1 MLRRNQPT
9 WRLFPPN
16 GPPAEEVGS
25 TVRRATGVLGVALG
39 LALVLSSCGD
49 GKSSGGAGGGA
60 KSEVIA
66 IAADPLDYI
75 NPLNEN
81 GSPGIQV
88 AQAMFAPLVAT
99 DPNTGKTVNVMA
111 DSVTPDKTSQT
122 WTIKLK
128 PGNTFQNGQP
138 LTAKDYID
146 SWNLTAQGST
156 AWKNNGFFS
165 KVDGYDAMN
174 PPTPDGA
181 TPKPTS
187 VKTLSGLKQI
197 DNLTF
202 SVKLKVPF
210 SQFGLTL
217 QYLGLAPLPEEVRK
231 NPDAY
236 KRKPI
241 GNGAFKLDGTWNP
254 GDDIKLVK
262 WDGYKG
268 PNAPEADAITYRFIP
283 NADTAYNEFLAGN
296 VDFVDVPPTKI
307 KTFKTDAPDG
317 WVTGTSSGANY
328 LTMPAW
334 DPRYK
339 NPKLRHAFSMAI
351 DRKAFADLVG
361 LATPSNGLVSPDM
374 DGYRPDACKF
384 CNFDPTAAKA
394 LLAEAGGFS
403 GVVMINYNTT
413 SATGQIFAE
422 AIGNM
427 LRQNLGLQVKYSGK
441 QGSEITALADTRKL
455 DGLRFSGWGHDYPS
469 IEDYL
474 TPMFKSNGDANF
486 SGYNNPELDKVL
498 AQGDA
503 EPNPEKA
510 IKLYQQAEDIA
521 LADMPLIP
529 LYAKQNA
536 YLHSAKISPRVS
548 KYTGVQAL
556 YSTFK

>member
-1 MLRRNQPT
+1 MRR
-9 WRLFPPN
+9 
-16 GPPAEEVGS
+16 V
-25 TVRRATGVLGVALG
+25 TGVLGATLG
-39 LALVLSSCGD
+39 LALVLGACGD
-49 GKSSGGAGGGA
+49 GNGSSSGDSGGGGA
-60 KSEVIA
+60 KSAVIA
-66 IAADPLDYI
+66 IAADPLEFI

-81 GSPGIQV
+81 GSPGIQI
-88 AQAMFAPLVAT
+88 AQAVFAPLVAT
-99 DPNTGKTVNVMA
+99 DPNTGKTVNVLA
-111 DSVTPDKTSQT
+111 DSVTPDKASRT

-128 PGNTFQNGQP
+128 PGNSFQNGQP
-138 LTAKDYID
+138 LTAKDYVD

-165 KVDGYDAMN
+165 KVEGYEALN

-197 DNLTF
+197 DDLTF

-231 NPDAY
+231 DPDAY
-236 KRKPI
+236 KREPI
-241 GNGAFKLDGTWNP
+241 GNGPFKLDGAWNP

-268 PNAPEADAITYRFIP
+268 PNPPEADALTYRFIP
-283 NADTAYNEFLAGN
+283 NADTAYNEFLAGT
-296 VDFVDVPPTKI
+296 VDFVDVPSTKI
-307 KTFKTDAPDG
+307 KTFKDDAPDQ
-317 WVTGTSSGANY
+317 WVTSESSGANY
-328 LTMPAW
+328 LVLPAW
-334 DPRYK
+334 DSRYK
-339 NPKLRHAFSMAI
+339 NPKLRHAFSLAI
-351 DRKAFADLVG
+351 DRKSLSDLVG
-361 LATPSNGLVSPDM
+361 LATPSSGLIAPDIN
-374 DGYRPDACKF
+374 GYRENACKY
-384 CNFDPTAAKA
+384 CSFDAAKA
-394 LLAEAGGFS
+394 KQLLQEAGGFS
-403 GVVMINYNTT
+403 GPVNINYSTT

-427 LRQNLGLQVKYSGK
+427 LRQNLGVEVKYTGK
-441 QGSEITALADTRKL
+441 QGSEITELADTRKL
-455 DGLRFSGWGHDYPS
+455 DGLRFGGWGHDYPS

-474 TPMFKSNGDANF
+474 TPMFKSTGDANF
-486 SGYNNPELDKVL
+486 SGYSNPELDKKL
-498 AQGDA
+498 AEGDA
-503 EPNPEKA
+503 EPNQDKA

-521 LADMPLIP
+521 LEDMPLIP

-536 YLHSAKISPRVS
+536 YLHSAKIEPRVS

>member
-1 MLRRNQPT
+1 
-9 WRLFPPN
+9 
-16 GPPAEEVGS
+16 
-25 TVRRATGVLGVALG
+25 
-39 LALVLSSCGD
+39 
-49 GKSSGGAGGGA
+49 
-60 KSEVIA
+60 
-66 IAADPLDYI
+66 
-75 NPLNEN
+75 
-81 GSPGIQV
+81 
-88 AQAMFAPLVAT
+88 
-99 DPNTGKTVNVMA
+99 MA

-138 LTAKDYID
+138 LTAKDYVD
-146 SWNLTAQGST
+146 SWNMTAQGSN

-165 KVDGYDAMN
+165 KVEGYEALN

-181 TPKPTS
+181 TPKPTA
-187 VKTLSGLKQI
+187 VKTLSGLKQV
-197 DNLTF
+197 DDLTF

-241 GNGAFKLDGTWNP
+241 GNGPYKLAADWNA
-254 GDDIKLVK
+254 GDDIKLAK

-296 VDFVDVPPTKI
+296 VDFVDVPSTKV
-307 KTFKTDAPDG
+307 KSFKTDAPDK
-317 WVTGTSSGANY
+317 WVTSVSSGANY
-328 LTMPAW
+328 LVLPAW
-334 DPRYK
+334 DPRFK

-361 LATPSNGLVSPDM
+361 LSDRPRAWSRRTWPATATTPASTATSTRPRPSS
-374 DGYRPDACKF
+374 CSQ
-384 CNFDPTAAKA
+384 
-394 LLAEAGGFS
+394 EAGGFS
-403 GVVMINYNTT
+403 GPLNINYNTT

-427 LRQNLGLQVKYSGK
+427 LRQNLGLEVKYTGK
-441 QGSEITALADTRKL
+441 QGSEITELADTRKL

-486 SGYNNPELDKVL
+486 SGYSNPALDAVL
-498 AQGDA
+498 AKGDA
-503 EPNPEKA
+503 EPDQEKA

-521 LADMPLIP
+521 LEDMPLIP
-529 LYAKQNA
+529 LYTKSNA
-536 YLHSAKISPRVS
+536 YLHSAKIEPRVS
-548 KYTGVQAL
+548 KYVGVSAL
-556 YSTFK
+556 YATFK

>member
-1 MLRRNQPT
+1 MAAIPPISALRR
-9 WRLFPPN
+9 
-16 GPPAEEVGS
+16 GS
-25 TVRRATGVLGVALG
+25 WFDVRRVTGVLGVTLG

-49 GKSSGGAGGGA
+49 GKSSGNGSGAGGD

-66 IAADPLDYI
+66 IAADPLEYI

-88 AQAMFAPLVAT
+88 AQAIFAPLVTT

-128 PGNTFQNGQP
+128 SGNTFQNGQA
-138 LTAKDYID
+138 LTAKDYVD
-146 SWNLTAQGST
+146 SWNLTAEGST

-165 KVDGYDAMN
+165 KVEGYEALN

-187 VKTLSGLKQI
+187 VKTLSGLKQV
-197 DNLTF
+197 DDLTF
-202 SVKLKVPF
+202 TVKLKVPF

-241 GNGAFKLDGTWNP
+241 GNGAFKLDGDWSA
-254 GDDIKLVK
+254 GGDIKLAK

-268 PNAPEADAITYRFIP
+268 ANPPEATAITFRFIP
-283 NADTAYNEFLAGN
+283 NADTAYNEFLAGT
-296 VDFVDVPPTKI
+296 VDFVDVPSTKV

-317 WVTGTSSGANY
+317 WVTGESSGANY
-328 LTMPAW
+328 LTLPAW
-334 DPRYK
+334 DQRYK
-339 NPKLRHAFSMAI
+339 NPKLRHAFSLAI
-351 DRKAFADLVG
+351 DRKALSDLVG
-361 LATPSNGLVSPDM
+361 LATPSKGLISPDI
-374 DGYRPDACKF
+374 DGYRADACKF
-384 CNFDPTAAKA
+384 CDFDVAKA
-394 LLAEAGGFS
+394 KTLLAEAGGFS
-403 GVVMINYNTT
+403 GAVNINYNTT

-427 LRQNLGLQVKYSGK
+427 LRQNLGLEVKYTGK
-441 QGSEITALADTRKL
+441 QGSEITELADTRKL

-474 TPMFKSNGDANF
+474 TPMFKTNGDANF
-486 SGYNNPELDKVL
+486 SGYANPELDKVL
-498 AQGDA
+498 AQGDSQA
-503 EPNPEKA
+503 NPEAA

-521 LADMPLIP
+521 LEDMPLIP

-536 YLHSAKISPRVS
+536 YLHSAKIEPRVS

-556 YSTFK
+556 YATFK

>member
-1 MLRRNQPT
+1 MRR
-9 WRLFPPN
+9 L
-16 GPPAEEVGS
+16 
-25 TVRRATGVLGVALG
+25 TGVLGVTLS

-49 GKSSGGAGGGA
+49 GNGDGSGSGTGA
-60 KSEVIA
+60 KSEIIA
-66 IAADPLDYI
+66 IAADPLEYI
-75 NPLNEN
+75 NPLNDN

-88 AQAMFAPLVAT
+88 AMAMFSPLVTT

-111 DSVTPDKTSQT
+111 ESVTPDKTSQT
-122 WTIKLK
+122 WTVKLK
-128 PGNTFQNGQP
+128 AGNTFQNGQP
-138 LTAKDYID
+138 LTAKDYVD
-146 SWNLTAQGST
+146 SWNLTAQGSN

-165 KVDGYDAMN
+165 KVDGYDELN

-181 TPKPTS
+181 TPKPTA
-187 VKTLSGLKQI
+187 VKAMSGLKLI
-197 DNLTF
+197 DDLTF

-241 GNGAFKLDGTWNP
+241 GNGAYKLDGEWNA
-254 GDDIKLVK
+254 GEDIKLVK

-268 PNAPEADAITYRFIP
+268 PNAPEADSITYRFIP
-283 NADTAYNEFLAGN
+283 NADTAYNEFLAGT

-317 WVTGTSSGANY
+317 WVTGVSSGANY
-328 LTMPAW
+328 LVMPAW
-334 DPRYK
+334 DQRFK

-361 LATPSNGLVSPDM
+361 LATPASGLIAPDM
-374 DGYRPDACKF
+374 NGYREGACKY
-384 CNFDPTAAKA
+384 CSFDAAKA
-394 LLAEAGGFS
+394 KQLLQEAGGFS
-403 GVVMINYNTT
+403 GPLNINYNTS

-427 LRQNLGLQVKYSGK
+427 LRQNLGLEVKYTGK
-441 QGSEITALADTRKL
+441 QGSEIGELADTRKL

-486 SGYNNPELDKVL
+486 SGYSNPALDKVL

-503 EPNPEKA
+503 EPDPEKA
-510 IKLYQQAEDIA
+510 IAIYQQAEDIA
-521 LADMPLIP
+521 LEDMPLIP
-529 LYAKQNA
+529 LYTKSNA
-536 YLHSAKISPRVS
+536 YLHSAKIEPRVS
-548 KYTGVQAL
+548 KYVGVSAL
-556 YSTFK
+556 YATFK

>member
-1 MLRRNQPT
+1 MT
-9 WRLFPPN
+9 
-16 GPPAEEVGS
+16 
-25 TVRRATGVLGVALG
+25 LG
-39 LALVLSSCGD
+39 LALVLSACGD
-49 GKSSGGAGGGA
+49 GNGDSGGSSAGA
-60 KSEVIA
+60 KSVVIA
-66 IAADPLDYI
+66 ITADPLNYI

-88 AQAMFAPLVAT
+88 AQAMYAPLVTT

-128 PGNTFQNGQP
+128 AGNTFQNGQP
-138 LTAKDYID
+138 LTAKDYVD

-165 KVDGYDAMN
+165 KVEGYEALN
-174 PPTPDGA
+174 PETPDGA
-181 TPKPTS
+181 TPKPTA
-187 VKTLSGLKQI
+187 VKALSGLKLI
-197 DNLTF
+197 DDLTF
-202 SVKLKVPF
+202 SIKLKVPF

-231 NPDAY
+231 DPDSY

-241 GNGAFKLDGTWNP
+241 GNGAFKLDGDWAP
-254 GDDIKLVK
+254 GTDIKLVK

-268 PNAPEADAITYRFIP
+268 PNAPAADAITYRFIP
-283 NADTAYNEFLAGN
+283 NGDTAYNEFLAGT
-296 VDFVDVPPTKI
+296 VDFVDVPSSKI

-317 WVTGTSSGANY
+317 WVTATSSGANY
-328 LTMPAW
+328 LTFPAW
-334 DPRYK
+334 DQRYK

-361 LATPSNGLVSPDM
+361 LATPSSGLISPDI
-374 DGYRPDACKF
+374 DGYRSDACKY
-384 CNFDPTAAKA
+384 CGFDVTKAKQ

-403 GVVMINYNTT
+403 GPVNINYNT
-413 SATGQIFAE
+413 SKDTGQLFAE
-422 AIGNM
+422 ALGNM
-427 LRQNLGLQVKYSGK
+427 LRQNLGLEVKYTGK
-441 QGSEITALADTRKL
+441 QASEITELADTRKL
-455 DGLRFSGWGHDYPS
+455 DGLRLSGWGHDYPS

-474 TPMFKSNGDANF
+474 TPMFKSSGDANF
-486 SGYNNPELDKVL
+486 AGYNNPALDKIL
-498 AQGDA
+498 AEGDA
-503 EPNPEKA
+503 QPDPEQA

-521 LADMPLIP
+521 LEDLPLIP

-536 YLHSAKISPRVS
+536 YLHSAKIDPRES

-556 YSTFK
+556 YSTFQ

>member
-1 MLRRNQPT
+1 M
-9 WRLFPPN
+9 
-16 GPPAEEVGS
+16 
-25 TVRRATGVLGVALG
+25 GVALG
-39 LALVLSSCGD
+39 LALVLASCGD
-49 GKSSGGAGGGA
+49 AKSSGSGGSSGS

-66 IAADPLDYI
+66 IAADPPELI
-75 NPLNEN
+75 NPLNDN
-81 GSPGIQV
+81 GTAGIGV
-88 AQAMFAPLVAT
+88 SMAIFAPLVTT
-99 DPNTGKTVNVMA
+99 DPETGKLQNVMA
-111 DSVTPDKTSQT
+111 DSVTPDKNSQT

-138 LTAKDYID
+138 LTAKDYVD
-146 SWNLTAQGST
+146 SWNMTAMGSN

-165 KVDGYDAMN
+165 KVDGYDALN

-181 TPKPTS
+181 TPKPTA
-187 VKTLSGLKQI
+187 VKTMSGLKQI
-197 DNLTF
+197 DDLTF

-241 GNGAFKLDGTWNP
+241 GNGPYKLAADWNP
-254 GDDIKLVK
+254 GDDLKLAK

-268 PNAPEADAITYRFIP
+268 ALVPQADEITYRFIP

-296 VDFVDVPPTKI
+296 LDFVDVPSTKV
-307 KTFKTDAPDG
+307 KSFKTDAPDQ
-317 WVTGTSSGANY
+317 WVTSVSSGANY
-328 LTMPAW
+328 LVIPAW
-334 DPRYK
+334 DARFK
-339 NPKLRHAFSMAI
+339 NPKLRHAISEAI

-361 LATPSNGLVSPDM
+361 LSEPAKGLVAPDM
-374 DGYRPDACKF
+374 AGYRDNACKY
-384 CNFDPTAAKA
+384 CDFDAGKAKQ
-394 LLAEAGGFS
+394 LLQEAGGFS
-403 GVVMINYNTT
+403 GPLNINYSTT

-427 LRQNLGLQVKYSGK
+427 LRQNLGLEVKYTGK
-441 QGSEITALADTRKL
+441 QSSEITELANNHKL

-486 SGYNNPELDKVL
+486 AMYTNPALDAVL
-498 AQGDA
+498 AKGDA
-503 EPNPEKA
+503 EPDQEKA

-521 LADMPLIP
+521 LEDMPLIP
-529 LYAKQNA
+529 LYTKSNA
-536 YLHSAKISPRVS
+536 YLHSAKIEPRVS
-548 KYTGVQAL
+548 KYVGVSAL
-556 YSTFK
+556 WATFK

>member
-1 MLRRNQPT
+1 
-9 WRLFPPN
+9 
-16 GPPAEEVGS
+16 VGV
-25 TVRRATGVLGVALG
+25 TLG
-39 LALVLSSCGD
+39 LALVLSACGD
-49 GKSSGGAGGGA
+49 GNGDGGGSSAGA
-60 KSEVIA
+60 KSLVIA
-66 IAADPLDYI
+66 ISADPLDYI

-88 AQAMFAPLVAT
+88 AQAMFAPLVTT
-99 DPNTGKTVNVMA
+99 DPGTGKTVNVMA

-128 PGNTFQNGQP
+128 AGNSFQNGQP
-138 LTAKDYID
+138 LTAKDYVD
-146 SWNLTAQGST
+146 SWNMTAEGSN

-165 KVDGYDAMN
+165 KVEGYDALN

-187 VKTLSGLKQI
+187 VKTLSGLKLI
-197 DNLTF
+197 DDLTF

-217 QYLGLAPLPEEVRK
+217 QYLGLAPLPAEVRK
-231 NPDAY
+231 DPDAY

-241 GNGAFKLDGTWNP
+241 GNGAFKLDGDWSP
-254 GDDIKLVK
+254 GSDIKLVK

-268 PNAPEADAITYRFIP
+268 PNPPAADAITYRFIS
-283 NADTAYNEFLAGN
+283 NGDTAYNEFLAGT
-296 VDFVDVPPTKI
+296 VDFVDVPPAKV

-317 WVTGTSSGANY
+317 WVTATSSGANY
-328 LTMPAW
+328 LTLPAW
-334 DPRYK
+334 DARYK

-361 LATPSNGLVSPDM
+361 LATPSSGLISPDM
-374 DGYRPDACKF
+374 DGYRADVCKY
-384 CNFDPTAAKA
+384 CSFDAAKA
-394 LLAEAGGFS
+394 KQLLAEAGGFS
-403 GVVMINYNTT
+403 GPVNINYNTT
-413 SATGQIFAE
+413 SATGQLYAE

-427 LRQNLGLQVKYSGK
+427 LRQNLGLEVKYTGK
-441 QGSEITALADTRKL
+441 QGSEISQLADTRKL
-455 DGLRFSGWGHDYPS
+455 DGVRFSGWGHDYPS

-486 SGYNNPELDKVL
+486 SGYNNPALDKLL
-498 AQGDA
+498 AEGDA
-503 EPNPEKA
+503 QPDPEQA

-521 LADMPLIP
+521 LEDMPLIP

-536 YLHSAKISPRVS
+536 YLHSAKIDPRVS

>member
-1 MLRRNQPT
+1 MAHVPPAERR
-9 WRLFPPN
+9 F
-16 GPPAEEVGS
+16 AEEVGS
-25 TVRRATGVLGVALG
+25 TVRRLAGVVGVALG
-39 LALVLSSCGD
+39 LSLVLASCG
-49 GKSSGGAGGGA
+49 GKSGGDSGSGGGA
-60 KSEVIA
+60 KSAVIA
-66 IAADPLDYI
+66 IAAEPLEYI

-88 AQAMFAPLVAT
+88 AMAMFAPLVTT
-99 DPNTGKTVNVMA
+99 DPNSGKLLNVMA

-122 WTIKLK
+122 WTIKLH

-138 LTAKDYID
+138 LTAKDYVD
-146 SWNLTAQGST
+146 SWNLTAQGSN

-165 KVDGYDAMN
+165 KVEGYEALN
-174 PPTPDGA
+174 PETPDGA

-187 VKTLSGLKQI
+187 VKTLSGLKQV
-197 DNLTF
+197 DDLTF
-202 SVKLKVPF
+202 TVKLKVPF

-241 GNGAFKLDGTWNP
+241 GNGPFKLAADWNA
-254 GDDIKLVK
+254 GDDIKLAK

-268 PNAPEADAITYRFIP
+268 PLVPEADAITYRFIP

-296 VDFVDVPPTKI
+296 LDFVDVPSTKV
-307 KTFKTDAPDG
+307 KTFKDDAPDK
-317 WVTGTSSGANY
+317 WVTSVSSGANY
-328 LTMPAW
+328 LTIPAW
-334 DPRYK
+334 DQRYK

-351 DRKAFADLVG
+351 DRKAFADLIG
-361 LATPSNGLVSPDM
+361 LSEPAKGLVAPDM
-374 DGYRPDACKF
+374 DGYRADACKF
-384 CNFDPTAAKA
+384 CDFDPAKA
-394 LLAEAGGFS
+394 KQLLAEAGGFS
-403 GVVMINYNTT
+403 GPVNINYSTT
-413 SATGQIFAE
+413 SATGQINAE

-427 LRQNLGLQVKYSGK
+427 LRQNLGLEVKYTGK
-441 QGSEITALADTRKL
+441 AGSEITELADTRKL

-486 SGYNNPELDKVL
+486 SGYNNPQLDAVL
-498 AQGDA
+498 AKGDA

-521 LADMPLIP
+521 LEDMPLIP
-529 LYAKQNA
+529 LFTKSNA
-536 YLHSAKISPRVS
+536 YLHSDKIEPRVS
-548 KYTGVQAL
+548 KYVGVSAL
-556 YSTFK
+556 WATFK

>member
-1 MLRRNQPT
+1 L
-9 WRLFPPN
+9 
-16 GPPAEEVGS
+16 
-25 TVRRATGVLGVALG
+25 TVRRLTGVVGVALG
-39 LALVLSSCGD
+39 LALVLASCGD
-49 GKSSGGAGGGA
+49 GKSSGSGGGSGS

-66 IAADPLDYI
+66 IAADPLEYI

-81 GSPGIQV
+81 GSPGIQI
-88 AQAMFAPLVAT
+88 AMAMFAPLVTT
-99 DPNTGKTVNVMA
+99 DPETGKLQNVMA

-128 PGNTFQNGQP
+128 AGNTFQNGQP
-138 LTAKDYID
+138 LTAKDYVD
-146 SWNLTAQGST
+146 SWNMTAMGSN

-165 KVDGYDAMN
+165 KVDGYDALN

-181 TPKPTS
+181 TPKPTA

-197 DNLTF
+197 DDLTF

-241 GNGAFKLDGTWNP
+241 GNGPFKLAADWNA
-254 GDDIKLVK
+254 GDDIKLAK

-268 PNAPEADAITYRFIP
+268 SPVPQADAITYRFIP

-296 VDFVDVPPTKI
+296 VDFVDVPSTKV
-307 KTFKTDAPDG
+307 KSFKTDAPDQ
-317 WVTGTSSGANY
+317 WVTSISSGANY
-328 LTMPAW
+328 LVIPAW
-334 DPRYK
+334 DPRFK
-339 NPKLRHAFSMAI
+339 NPKLRHAISEAI

-361 LATPSNGLVSPDM
+361 LSEPAKGLVAPDM
-374 DGYRPDACKF
+374 AGYRDNACKY
-384 CNFDPTAAKA
+384 CDFDAAKA
-394 LLAEAGGFS
+394 KQLLQEAGGFS
-403 GVVMINYNTT
+403 GPLNINYNTS

-427 LRQNLGLQVKYSGK
+427 LRQNLGLTVKYTGK
-441 QGSEITALADTRKL
+441 QGSEITELADSHKL

-486 SGYNNPELDKVL
+486 AQYTNPALDAVL
-498 AQGDA
+498 AKGDA
-503 EPNPEKA
+503 EPDPEKA

-521 LADMPLIP
+521 LEDMPLIP
-529 LYAKQNA
+529 LYTKSNA
-536 YLHSAKISPRVS
+536 YLHSAKIEPRVS
-548 KYTGVQAL
+548 KYVGVSAL
-556 YSTFK
+556 WATFK

>member
-1 MLRRNQPT
+1 MAAN
-9 WRLFPPN
+9 PPI

-25 TVRRATGVLGVALG
+25 TVRRLTGVLGVTLG

-49 GKSSGGAGGGA
+49 GKSSSGGAGGA
-60 KSEVIA
+60 KSEIIA
-66 IAADPLDYI
+66 IAADPLEYI

-88 AQAMFAPLVAT
+88 AQAMFAPLVTT

-111 DSVTPDKTSQT
+111 ESVTPDKTSQT

-128 PGNTFQNGQP
+128 SGNAFQNGQP
-138 LTAKDYID
+138 LTAKDYVD
-146 SWNLTAQGST
+146 SWNMTAEGSN

-165 KVDGYDAMN
+165 KVEGYDAMN

-187 VKTLSGLKQI
+187 VKTMTGLKLI
-197 DNLTF
+197 DDLTF

-217 QYLGLAPLPEEVRK
+217 QYMGLAPLPEEVRK

-241 GNGAFKLDGTWNP
+241 GNGAFKLDGSWNP

-268 PNAPEADAITYRFIP
+268 PNMPEADAVTYRFIP
-283 NADTAYNEFLAGN
+283 NADTAYNEFLAGT
-296 VDFVDVPPTKI
+296 VDFVDVPPTKV

-317 WVTGTSSGANY
+317 WVTSESSGANY
-328 LTMPAW
+328 LTLPAW
-334 DPRYK
+334 DQRYK
-339 NPKLRHAFSMAI
+339 NPKLRHAFSLAI
-351 DRKAFADLVG
+351 DRKSFADLVG
-361 LATPSNGLVSPDM
+361 LATPASGLIGPDM
-374 DGYRPDACKF
+374 NGYRADACKY
-384 CNFDPTAAKA
+384 CNFDVAKA
-394 LLAEAGGFS
+394 KQLLQEAGGFS
-403 GVVMINYNTT
+403 GTVFINYNTS

-427 LRQNLGLQVKYSGK
+427 LRQNLGLQVKYAGK
-441 QGSEITALADTRKL
+441 QASEITTLADTRKL

-486 SGYNNPELDKVL
+486 SGYSNPELDKVL
-498 AQGDA
+498 ARGDA
-503 EPNPEKA
+503 EPDPEKA
-510 IKLYQQAEDIA
+510 IKVYQQAEDIA
-521 LADMPLIP
+521 LEDMPLIP

>member
-1 MLRRNQPT
+1 M
-9 WRLFPPN
+9 
-16 GPPAEEVGS
+16 GV
-25 TVRRATGVLGVALG
+25 TVG
-39 LALVLSSCGD
+39 LALLLSSCGD
-49 GKSSGGAGGGA
+49 GKSSSGSGSGD
-60 KSEVIA
+60 KSEIIA
-66 IAADPLDYI
+66 IAADPLEYI

-88 AQAMFAPLVAT
+88 AMAVFAPLVTT
-99 DPNTGKTVNVMA
+99 DPNTGKLLNVMA
-111 DSVTPDKTSQT
+111 DSITPDKTSQT

-128 PGNTFQNGQP
+128 PGNTFQNGQA
-138 LTAKDYID
+138 LTAKDYVD
-146 SWNLTAQGST
+146 SWNMTAQGSN

-165 KVDGYDAMN
+165 KVDGYDALN

-187 VKTLSGLKQI
+187 VKTLSGLKQV
-197 DNLTF
+197 DDLTF
-202 SVKLKVPF
+202 TVKLKVPF

-217 QYLGLAPLPEEVRK
+217 QYFGLAPLPEEVRK

-241 GNGAFKLDGTWNP
+241 GNGPYKMAADWNA
-254 GDDIKLVK
+254 GDDIKLAK

-268 PNAPEADAITYRFIP
+268 PNAPEAQSITYRFIP

-296 VDFVDVPPTKI
+296 VDFVDVPPTKV

-317 WVTGTSSGANY
+317 WVTAVSSGANY
-328 LTMPAW
+328 LVIPAW
-334 DPRYK
+334 DARYK

-361 LATPSNGLVSPDM
+361 LSDPAKGLIAPDI
-374 DGYRPDACKF
+374 DGYRDNACKY
-384 CNFDPTAAKA
+384 CDYDPAKA
-394 LLAEAGGFS
+394 KQLLQEAGGFS
-403 GVVMINYNTT
+403 DPVMISYNTT

-427 LRQNLGLQVKYSGK
+427 LRQNLGLTVKYAGK
-441 QGSEITALADTRKL
+441 AGSDITTLADTRKL

-486 SGYNNPELDKVL
+486 AGYNNPALDALL
-498 AQGDA
+498 AKGDA
-503 EPNPEKA
+503 EPDQEKA
-510 IKLYQQAEDIA
+510 IKIYQQAEDIA
-521 LADMPLIP
+521 LEDMPLIP
-529 LYAKQNA
+529 LYTKSNA
-536 YLHSAKISPRVS
+536 YLHSAKIEPRVS
-548 KYTGVQAL
+548 KYVGVSAL
-556 YSTFK
+556 YATFK

>member
-1 MLRRNQPT
+1 M
-9 WRLFPPN
+9 
-16 GPPAEEVGS
+16 
-25 TVRRATGVLGVALG
+25 GVTLG
-39 LALVLSSCGD
+39 LALVLGACGD
-49 GKSSGGAGGGA
+49 GNSGSGDGGAGGGA
-60 KSEVIA
+60 KSAVIA
-66 IAADPLDYI
+66 IAADPLEYI

-81 GSPGIQV
+81 GSPGIQI

-99 DPNTGKTVNVMA
+99 DPGTGKTVNVLA

-128 PGNTFQNGQP
+128 PGNTFQNGQK
-138 LTAKDYID
+138 LTAKDYVD

-165 KVDGYDAMN
+165 KVEGYEALN

-187 VKTLSGLKQI
+187 VKALSGLKQL
-197 DNLTF
+197 DDLTF

-231 NPDAY
+231 DPDAY

-241 GNGAFKLDGTWNP
+241 GNGPFKLDGTWNP

-268 PNAPEADAITYRFIP
+268 PNAPEADALTYRFIS
-283 NADTAYNEFLAGN
+283 NADTAYNEFLAGT
-296 VDFVDVPPTKI
+296 VDFVDVPSTKI
-307 KTFKTDAPDG
+307 QSFKTDAPDQ
-317 WVTGTSSGANY
+317 WVTSESSGANY
-328 LTMPAW
+328 LTLPAW
-334 DPRYK
+334 DARYK

-351 DRKAFADLVG
+351 DRKSLSNLVG
-361 LATPSNGLVSPDM
+361 LATPASGLIAPDIS
-374 DGYRPDACKF
+374 GYRENACKY
-384 CNFDPTAAKA
+384 CDFDAAKA
-394 LLAEAGGFS
+394 KTLLQEAGGFS
-403 GVVMINYNTT
+403 GAVNISYSTT
-413 SATGQIFAE
+413 SATGQVFAE

-427 LRQNLGLQVKYSGK
+427 LRQNLGLEVKYTGK
-441 QGSEITALADTRKL
+441 QGSEITELADTRKL

-474 TPMFKSNGDANF
+474 TPMFKSSGDANF
-486 SGYNNPELDKVL
+486 SGYTNPALDQIL
-498 AQGDA
+498 AKGDA
-503 EPNPEKA
+503 EPDQDKA

-521 LADMPLIP
+521 LEDMPLIP

-536 YLHSAKISPRVS
+536 YLHSAKIEPRVS

-556 YSTFK
+556 YSTFQ

>member
-1 MLRRNQPT
+1 M
-9 WRLFPPN
+9 
-16 GPPAEEVGS
+16 
-25 TVRRATGVLGVALG
+25 TGVLGATLG
-39 LALVLSSCGD
+39 LALVLGACGD
-49 GKSSGGAGGGA
+49 GNGSSGDSGGGGA
-60 KSEVIA
+60 KSAVIA
-66 IAADPLDYI
+66 IAADPLEYI

-81 GSPGIQV
+81 GSPGIQI
-88 AQAMFAPLVAT
+88 AQAVFAPLVAT
-99 DPNTGKTVNVMA
+99 DPNTGKTVNVLA
-111 DSVTPDKTSQT
+111 DSVTPDKASQT

-128 PGNTFQNGQP
+128 PGNSFQNGQP
-138 LTAKDYID
+138 LTAKDYVD

-165 KVDGYDAMN
+165 KVEGYEALN

-197 DNLTF
+197 DDLTF

-231 NPDAY
+231 DPDAY

-241 GNGAFKLDGTWNP
+241 GNGPFKLDGAWNP

-268 PNAPEADAITYRFIP
+268 PNPPEADALTYRFIP
-283 NADTAYNEFLAGN
+283 NADTAYNEFLAGT

-317 WVTGTSSGANY
+317 WVTAGASGANY
-328 LTMPAW
+328 LVVPAW
-334 DPRYK
+334 DARFK
-339 NPKLRHAFSMAI
+339 NPKLRHALSMAI
-351 DRKAFADLVG
+351 DRKAMADLVG
-361 LATPSNGLVSPDM
+361 LAAPSNGLIAPDIN
-374 DGYRPDACKF
+374 GYRADACKY
-384 CNFDPTAAKA
+384 CTFDAAKA
-394 LLAEAGGFS
+394 KQLLQEAGGFS
-403 GVVMINYNTT
+403 GQLNINYNTT

-427 LRQNLGLQVKYSGK
+427 LRQNLGLDVKYTGK
-441 QGSEITALADTRKL
+441 QGSEITTLADTRKL

-474 TPMFKSNGDANF
+474 TPMFKSTGDANF
-486 SGYNNPELDKVL
+486 AGYSNPQLDKVL

-503 EPNPEKA
+503 EPDPDKA

-521 LADMPLIP
+521 LEDMPLIP

-536 YLHSAKISPRVS
+536 YLHSAKIEPRVS

>member
-1 MLRRNQPT
+1 MRR
-9 WRLFPPN
+9 L
-16 GPPAEEVGS
+16 
-25 TVRRATGVLGVALG
+25 TGVVGAALG
-39 LALVLSSCGD
+39 LALVLASCGD
-49 GKSSGGAGGGA
+49 GKSSGGSGGDGGA
-60 KSEVIA
+60 KSEIIA
-66 IAADPLDYI
+66 IAADPLEYI

-81 GSPGIQV
+81 GSPGIQI
-88 AQAMFAPLVAT
+88 AMAMFAPLVTT
-99 DPNTGKTVNVMA
+99 DPNSGKTVNVLA

-138 LTAKDYID
+138 LTAKDYVD
-146 SWNLTAQGST
+146 SWNMTAEGSN

-165 KVDGYDAMN
+165 KVEGYDALN

-187 VKTLSGLKQI
+187 VKTMSGLKLI

-241 GNGAFKLDGTWNP
+241 GNGPYKLAADWNA
-254 GDDIKLVK
+254 GDDIKLAK

-268 PNAPEADAITYRFIP
+268 PNAPEADSITYRFIP

-296 VDFVDVPPTKI
+296 VDFTDVPSTKVQS
-307 KTFKTDAPDG
+307 FKNDAPDQ
-317 WVTGTSSGANY
+317 WVTSVSSGANY
-328 LTMPAW
+328 LVFPAW
-334 DPRYK
+334 DTRYK
-339 NPKLRHAFSMAI
+339 NPKLRHAFSLAI

-361 LATPSNGLVSPDM
+361 LSEPAKGLIAPDIN
-374 DGYRPDACKF
+374 GYRDNACKY
-384 CNFDPTAAKA
+384 CDFDAAKA
-394 LLAEAGGFS
+394 KQLLQEAGGFS
-403 GVVMINYNTT
+403 GPVNISYSTT

-427 LRQNLGLQVKYSGK
+427 LRQNLGLTVKYTGK
-441 QGSEITALADTRKL
+441 QGSEITELADSRKL
-455 DGLRFSGWGHDYPS
+455 DGLRFGGWGHDYPS

-486 SGYNNPELDKVL
+486 AGYSNPALDAVL
-498 AQGDA
+498 AKGDA
-503 EPNPEKA
+503 EPDQDKA

-521 LADMPLIP
+521 LEDLPLIP
-529 LYAKQNA
+529 LYTKSNA
-536 YLHSAKISPRVS
+536 YLHSAKIEPRVS
-548 KYTGVQAL
+548 KYVGVSAL
-556 YSTFK
+556 YATFN

>member
-1 MLRRNQPT
+1 M
-9 WRLFPPN
+9 
-16 GPPAEEVGS
+16 
-25 TVRRATGVLGVALG
+25 GVALG
-39 LALVLSSCGD
+39 LALVLASCGD
-49 GKSSGGAGGGA
+49 GKSSSGGSGSSGS

-66 IAADPLDYI
+66 VAADPPEYI
-75 NPLNEN
+75 NPLNDN
-81 GSPGIQV
+81 GTAGIGV
-88 AQAMFAPLVAT
+88 SMAIFAPLVTT
-99 DPNTGKTVNVMA
+99 DPNTGKLLNVMA

-122 WTIKLK
+122 WTVKLK

-138 LTAKDYID
+138 VTAKDYVD
-146 SWNLTAQGST
+146 SWNMTAEGSN

-165 KVDGYDAMN
+165 KVDGYDALN

-181 TPKPTS
+181 TPKPTA
-187 VKTLSGLKQI
+187 VKTLSGLKLV

-202 SVKLKVPF
+202 TVKLKVPF

-241 GNGAFKLDGTWNP
+241 GNGPYKLAAAWNA
-254 GDDIKLVK
+254 GDDLKLAK
-262 WDGYKG
+262 WDGYKASD
-268 PNAPEADAITYRFIP
+268 APEADSITYRFIP

-296 VDFVDVPPTKI
+296 VDFTDVPSTKV
-307 KTFKTDAPDG
+307 KSFKTDAPDQ
-317 WVTGTSSGANY
+317 WVTSVSSGANY
-328 LTMPAW
+328 LVIPAW
-334 DPRYK
+334 DPRFK
-339 NPKLRHAFSMAI
+339 NPKLRHAFSEAI

-361 LATPSNGLVSPDM
+361 LSDPAKGLIAPDM
-374 DGYRPDACKF
+374 NGYRADACKY
-384 CNFDPTAAKA
+384 CDFDATKAKQ

-403 GVVMINYNTT
+403 GPVNINYSTT

-427 LRQNLGLQVKYSGK
+427 LRQNLGLQVKYTGK
-441 QGSEITALADTRKL
+441 QSSEITELADSHKL

-486 SGYNNPELDKVL
+486 AHYSNPALDAVL
-498 AQGDA
+498 AKGDA
-503 EPNPEKA
+503 EPDPDKA

-521 LADMPLIP
+521 LEDMPLIP
-529 LYAKQNA
+529 LYTKSNA
-536 YLHSAKISPRVS
+536 YLHSDKIEPRVS
-548 KYTGVQAL
+548 KYVGVSAL
-556 YSTFK
+556 WATFK